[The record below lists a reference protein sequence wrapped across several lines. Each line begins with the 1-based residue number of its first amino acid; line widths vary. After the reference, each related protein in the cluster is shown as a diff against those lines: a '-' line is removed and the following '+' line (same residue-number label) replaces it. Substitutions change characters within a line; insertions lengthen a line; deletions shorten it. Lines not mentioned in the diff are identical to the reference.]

1 MTTQKKNLTDY
12 GNAMG
17 FDVPAGATQK
27 HAVEGE
33 AMSDHED
40 VHEAEF
46 ADIPEHSNDALPV
59 HKRSLPKVLL
69 AIMAVTVLF
78 GLPAYLFLSA
88 ASGGGGATN
97 VVKVDSKDKNAGLK
111 DPQLDEINRLK
122 TDLAVGKQL
131 ASTTPTPSPSPSNS
145 PAPDDKTTTAKS
157 SPSPT
162 ATPAAAPTASTPP
175 VVAKTNPPAPA
186 VPVAPAKQAPIAP
199 IAAVQAKPLPVAPT
213 PVVAKVQPKP
223 IAATNPP
230 AQQVVA
236 KASPKPV
243 ETVVAKAPPKP
254 TEAQQVKPEPKAIA
268 SLAPKA
274 IAKPEAKPVTPPVA
288 VASNPAPAATPISWE
303 QASAAGVYGG
313 EASSVVP
320 PAVGGLGVAPGA
332 KDGVKD
338 AKQQQRSSYEG
349 AMSPT
354 LLLAVGTNV
363 KGHTLAPYTVGIS
376 KNQSDAAPL
385 SIALDEPIELGKGY
399 HLPVGTRVNFNASVR
414 DNGSLVAISKNAEIE
429 GVEVQLPEGA
439 ISLASDNN
447 GLLMTKEISTGD
459 GDLARADMNSSIW
472 GGVAGAGKAILQ
484 SGGQTTT
491 NTGLLGTTTTQ
502 TNNGSPNII
511 GGVLEGAF
519 TPLATNGQQRA
530 QQTAERIQQRSK
542 LNTIDVNTKVKLF
555 VNASIQVQIPVSGQ
569 QVGKTAAEDDGET
582 QPSPQLIAS
591 NSVPSATENELPP
604 QQMSVAPQS
613 PTQTPRQAVLPPSPA
628 QPEAA
633 PPPPLV
639 APQASAV
646 APLPAQVPQQPLNPP
661 QIVVVPKP
669 LEVTGTTPLPSNP
682 PTTRTTKSW

>member
-1 MTTQKKNLTDY
+1 MTTPKKNLTDY

-33 AMSDHED
+33 PVFDHEE

-46 ADIPEHSNDALPV
+46 ADIPEHSNDVLPV

-69 AIMAVTVLF
+69 AIMTVTVLF

-97 VVKVDSKDKNAGLK
+97 VVKADSKDKNAGLK

-145 PAPDDKTTTAKS
+145 PAPDDKATAAKS

-162 ATPAAAPTASTPP
+162 TTSAAAPTASTPP
-175 VVAKTNPPAPA
+175 VVSKTNPPTVAPAPA
-186 VPVAPAKQAPIAP
+186 VPVAPAKPAPV
-199 IAAVQAKPLPVAPT
+199 AAVQAKPLPVSPT

-254 TEAQQVKPEPKAIA
+254 TEAVPVKSEPKPVASLPLVAPKGIA

-274 IAKPEAKPVTPPVA
+274 IAKPEVKPVTPPVA
-288 VASNPAPAATPISWE
+288 VASNPTPATTPISWE
-303 QASAAGVYGG
+303 QASAAGIYGG

-332 KDGVKD
+332 KDGGKD
-338 AKQQQRSSYEG
+338 VKQQQRSSYEG

-354 LLLAVGTNV
+354 LLLAAGTNV

-399 HLPVGTRVNFNASVR
+399 HLPKGTRVNFSASVR

-555 VNASIQVQIPVSGQ
+555 VNESIQVQIPVSGQ
-569 QVGKTAAEDDGET
+569 QVVGQTVEDEELI
-582 QPSPQLIAS
+582 PPPQLLTS
-591 NSVPSATENELPP
+591 NSIPAPNPGEEVPPP
-604 QQMSVAPQS
+604 QLPITPQPAPQS
-613 PTQTPRQAVLPPSPA
+613 QLP
-628 QPEAA
+628 A
-633 PPPPLV
+633 PPQI
-639 APQASAV
+639 PQAAV
-646 APLPAQVPQQPLNPP
+646 APTQMPVTPPAQLPLNPP

-682 PTTRTTKSW
+682 PKTQTTKSW